1 MAAGNSAELTPDEVR
16 EALDRLAALWNEAWA
31 NGAMAP
37 PDLRF
42 GTSMSRV
49 WMSQKTGEI
58 QWSKVQPLDWMATVD
73 APGLPAAASPG
84 PITMAPT
91 TRKCALCGDTVPIDK
106 PACQR
111 AMDCVDL
118 GNIIAR
124 KKLLKEM

>member
-1 MAAGNSAELTPDEVR
+1 MATDNLRANLLSSMSDEF
-16 EALDRLAALWNEAWA
+16 AALWDQMWSER
-31 NGAMAP
+31 AMTP
-37 PDLRF
+37 KD
-42 GTSMSRV
+42 
-49 WMSQKTGEI
+49 
-58 QWSKVQPLDWMATVD
+58 WSLAVD
-73 APGLPAAASPG
+73 APGLPAAGQAG

-118 GNIIAR
+118 GQIIAR